1 MRNLTIAFATALTL
15 LSFGCKKKSEGGD
28 SAAAMAKMSEF
39 KDAMCKCSDAPCAQK
54 VSDDMTKWSQEQSK
68 NTTAAK
74 MSEADTKKAAEIS
87 EELGKCMQK
96 AMTPPAAPADPAAAP
111 ADPNAPAAPADPAA
125 APAPGAAPAGG
136 AAPAAPAAPAGET
149 KPEAKK

>member
-1 MRNLTIAFATALTL
+1 MRNITIAFATVLTL

-54 VSDDMTKWSQEQSK
+54 VSDDMTKWSQEQSSK
-68 NTTAAK
+68 STAAAK

-111 ADPNAPAAPADPAA
+111 ADPNAAPTAAPADPNA
-125 APAPGAAPAGG
+125 APAPAGG